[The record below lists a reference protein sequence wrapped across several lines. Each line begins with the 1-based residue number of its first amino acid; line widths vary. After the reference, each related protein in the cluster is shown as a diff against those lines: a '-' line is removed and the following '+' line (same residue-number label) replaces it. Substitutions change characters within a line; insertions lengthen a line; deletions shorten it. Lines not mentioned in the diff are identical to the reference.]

1 MNIHCSTLGSDF
13 EKVIQK
19 AIHGLQPVDHPG
31 VAVAV
36 VKANEISFA
45 GGFGFRDRAARDPVR
60 ADTRF
65 AIGSATKAFTSM
77 ALSLYAEQK
86 QIALD
91 KPIQQL
97 LAERHVDFQMQDPL
111 ASAEVNLIDI
121 LCHRSGLAP
130 HNALWYIGPFGRSQL
145 LYRVRYLEPFPAP
158 AGKTAFRNVYV
169 YNNLMYMVA
178 GHLMEVLFG
187 KSYGE
192 IIQTSILD
200 RLEMTATNLS
210 LAGLT
215 GGGNYAKGYEKERE
229 LPLKDFGNIGPAAEI
244 NSTVLDM
251 AKWVQL
257 FLRKGFGSGGGSI
270 IPLPALQ
277 RMYTPFIATGD
288 GTGTSYGLGW
298 TIGTIQTEQ
307 QAKRLIFHTGD
318 ADGYSA
324 YVSFMPDDG
333 LGVVV
338 LTNQHCMPKMINHW
352 PDKVAAAIYD
362 YLLHGEVTGKLRLSG
377 RAVPA
382 DPSYPDGFG
391 SPPAGFVLPSPGGYT
406 GMFSNPGYGD
416 FVVGC
421 SGDDLTISYYG
432 QTWPLR
438 PFPGDT
444 QFLFQIVAFGANFPV
459 FVKFGR
465 SRTGAIE
472 SFEASLVGQPVLLF
486 IPFVKR

>member
-1 MNIHCSTLGSDF
+1 MQIHCSTLGDDF
-13 EKVIQK
+13 EKVILN

-36 VKANEISFA
+36 VKGNQLSFA
-45 GGFGFRDRAARDPVR
+45 GGFGFRDRAARTPVG

-77 ALSLYAEQK
+77 ALSLYAEQNK
-86 QIALD
+86 IALD

-97 LAERHVDFQMQDPL
+97 LAERHIDFRMKDPL
-111 ASAEVNLIDI
+111 ASAEANLIDL

-130 HNALWYIGPFGRSQL
+130 HNALWYVGAFSRSQL
-145 LYRVRYLEPFPAP
+145 LYRVRYLEPFPAA
-158 AGKTAFRNVYV
+158 AGKTAFRNSYV
-169 YNNLMYMVA
+169 YNNIMYMVA
-178 GHLMEVLFG
+178 GHLMEILFG

-200 RLEMTATNLS
+200 RLEMTATSLS

-215 GGGNYAKGYEKERE
+215 GSGNYAKGYEKEKE

-257 FLRKGFGSGGGSI
+257 FLRKGYGSGGVSI
-270 IPLPALQ
+270 IQLAALQ
-277 RMYTPFIATGD
+277 RMYTPFIATHD

-352 PDKVAAAIYD
+352 PDKIATAIYD
-362 YLLHGEVTGKLRLSG
+362 HLLHGEVTGKLSLPG

-382 DPSYPDGFG
+382 EPAFPPGFG
-391 SPPAGFVLPSPGGYT
+391 PPPAGYVLPSPGDYT
-406 GMFSNPGYGD
+406 GMFGNPGYGD
-416 FVVGC
+416 FVIGC
-421 SGDDLTISYYG
+421 SGDDLTISNHA

-438 PFPGDT
+438 PFPNDMH
-444 QFLFQIVAFGANFPV
+444 FLFLIDAFGANFPV
-459 FVKFGR
+459 FVKFKR
-465 SRTGAIE
+465 SGAGVIE
-472 SFEASLVGQPVLLF
+472 SFEASLVAQPVMLF
-486 IPFVKR
+486 IPFDRR